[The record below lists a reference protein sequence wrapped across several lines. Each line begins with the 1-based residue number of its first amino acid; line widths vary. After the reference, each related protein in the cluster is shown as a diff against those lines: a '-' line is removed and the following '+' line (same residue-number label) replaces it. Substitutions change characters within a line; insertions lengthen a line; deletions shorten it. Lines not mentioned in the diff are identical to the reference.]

1 MKAREWLFYKDSN
14 RKVFILSLTWYTA
27 IILKMHFSGILH
39 ALQIDTGHTWCNRY
53 ALMPSDTITWTPLF
67 RSLLDFLTQSSSG
80 ILQDQCVCFW
90 SSILYHLMAPSTGYQ
105 LCEPP
110 TEPQSVLTS
119 NRRKGKRKEN
129 VKKSLISFYWFWP
142 NYNIMPYGVYVMVLD
157 LEKASGAKGKQ
168 MGDDKN
174 GRLAPK

>member
-1 MKAREWLFYKDSN
+1 MIHCHYFEK
-14 RKVFILSLTWYTA
+14 
-27 IILKMHFSGILH
+27 
-39 ALQIDTGHTWCNRY
+39 ALQWNTLCLADRHTGHVIHGITDMLWCLGTRSQG
-53 ALMPSDTITWTPLF
+53 LLCF
-67 RSLLDFLTQSSSG
+67 RRLVDFLTQSSSG

-90 SSILYHLMAPSTGYQ
+90 SSILHHHIMAPLTGYQ

-110 TEPQSVLTS
+110 PEPQRVLTS

-142 NYNIMPYGVYVMVLD
+142 DYNIMPYGVYVMVLD
-157 LEKASGAKGKQ
+157 LGKASRAKGKQ
-168 MGDDKN
+168 MGEDKN